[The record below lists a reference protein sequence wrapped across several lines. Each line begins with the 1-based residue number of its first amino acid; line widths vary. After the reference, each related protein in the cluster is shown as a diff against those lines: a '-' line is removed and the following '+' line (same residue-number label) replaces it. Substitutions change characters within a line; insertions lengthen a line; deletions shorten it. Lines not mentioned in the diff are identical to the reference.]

1 MQGISAYNSFYGRK
15 CLRTQYG
22 GPESNSRLRREKFPV
37 PLNSTVIDRED
48 EPCAN

>member
-1 MQGISAYNSFYGRK
+1 MQGISAYNSFYDRK

-37 PLNSTVIDRED
+37 PLKSTGIYSDD
-48 EPCAN
+48 QQCAN